1 MSEAVRKMSLEE
13 FDAWQPHQEVRCEL
27 VDGLIYAMTGAT
39 FAHDLIVGNLS
50 FALANQLR
58 ANGSPCRP
66 FTADIGLVTGPATLR
81 RPDVSVYCPP
91 FETRATRSSEP
102 SLVAEVLS
110 PSTVRVDQ
118 LAKML
123 EYRALPALRTILLLA
138 PDQVDIGA
146 WQREA
151 DGSWRYAHTLDDL
164 SAKIELPEFGLSLA
178 VRDIYEGADVR
189 TVARPRLVWPDEPS
203 DR

>member
-1 MSEAVRKMSLEE
+1 MSEAIRKMSLEE
-13 FDAWQPHQEVRCEL
+13 FDAWQPHQNVRCEL
-27 VDGLIYAMTGAT
+27 VDGLIFAMTGAT
-39 FAHDLIVGNLS
+39 FAHDIIVGNLLV
-50 FALANQLR
+50 ALTNQLR
-58 ANGSPCRP
+58 AKGSQCRA
-66 FTADIGLVTGPATLR
+66 FTADIGCVTGPATLR

-110 PSTVRVDQ
+110 PSTARVDQ

-123 EYRALPALRTILLLA
+123 ECRTLPALRTILLLA

-146 WQREA
+146 WQREP
-151 DGSWRYAHTLDDL
+151 DGTWRYIHTLDDL
-164 SAKIELPEFGLSLA
+164 SATIEFPEFGLALA
-178 VRDIYEGADVR
+178 VSEIYEGADVR
-189 TVARPRLVWPDEPS
+189 PVARPRLVWPDEPS